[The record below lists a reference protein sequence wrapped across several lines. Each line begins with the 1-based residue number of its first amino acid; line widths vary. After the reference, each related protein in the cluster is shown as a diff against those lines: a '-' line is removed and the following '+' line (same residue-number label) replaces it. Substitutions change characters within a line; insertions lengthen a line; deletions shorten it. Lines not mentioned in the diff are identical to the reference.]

1 MTIVLALVAAAIVF
15 AIAAATV
22 GTVVAR
28 LADAPRPTVLQVDES
43 ATWIADRLPFE
54 IAAEISHDD
63 VRRILDWHLDYFADI
78 GLATDHG
85 QELGGSAV
93 PLGHAPVVGSTD
105 ESIDYVVSRALAEGA
120 ELTALQVVVVLDKQ
134 MEYWQEIGAIG
145 PRADPEP

>member
-1 MTIVLALVAAAIVF
+1 MTIVFVVVAAAIVF

-28 LADAPRPTVLQVDES
+28 LSDAPRPTVLQVDDS
-43 ATWIADRLPFE
+43 VTWIAERLPFE

-63 VRRILDWHLDYFADI
+63 VRRILDWHLDYFADV
-78 GLATDHG
+78 GLASDHG
-85 QELGGSAV
+85 QELGGDVV
-93 PLGHAPVVGSTD
+93 PIGHAPVVASSD
-105 ESIDYVVSRALAEGA
+105 ESIDYVVSRAVDEGA

-145 PRADPEP
+145 PRADPDA